1 MLYTIS
7 AISGNAN
14 VSSSPVVAKALLS
27 ISYRIYNLKHISRLV
42 VVPVLCSPQV
52 QQDTR
57 ATTDRKEGPICSH
70 IPTK

>member
-7 AISGNAN
+7 AISGDVN

-27 ISYRIYNLKHISRLV
+27 TSHRICKLKDISRLV
-42 VVPVLCSPQV
+42 VFPVLCSPQAE
-52 QQDTR
+52 QETR
-57 ATTDRKEGPICSH
+57 ATIDRKGSPICSH